1 MFMYISVAFYC
12 VKYCPFMFQGVNR
25 QPRQPDVPP
34 PNWERGHMIIA
45 DRYSTRVAGLHSG
58 IPWTP
63 EFWVWLPYTGRTAE
77 TKEDWR
83 QRFGDQ
89 RPYAEDPG
97 HSAVS
102 PFETS
107 SAYVDEMREAFQP
120 QGLSRRPFST
130 SLSTRRCLD
139 NTPLSG
145 RLCYTHSRSTH
156 TGDRDIGSYRD

>member
-1 MFMYISVAFYC
+1 MFMCISVAFYC

-25 QPRQPDVPP
+25 QPRQPDFPP

-63 EFWVWLPYTGRTAE
+63 EFWVWLPYKGRTAE

-97 HSAVS
+97 SSAVAC
-102 PFETS
+102 FETV
-107 SAYVDEMREAFQP
+107 SAYVDEMREAFSLRACP
-120 QGLSRRPFST
+120 DGHFRHHCPHVASST
-130 SLSTRRCLD
+130 TLHYLE
-139 NTPLSG
+139 G
-145 RLCYTHSRSTH
+145 FVTH
-156 TGDRDIGSYRD
+156 THAVHTQVIGT